1 MNGIEFMHPHALWLL
16 LLLIPQTAWYVVR
29 RHKEPALGVST
40 TAALVK
46 VSGGWKVWLRHLL
59 FAMRCGALACLVI
72 VIARPM
78 NFDSWSKSHVEGTEI
93 VLALDISGSMQ
104 AADMGKVNRLEI
116 AKKVA
121 RQFVNGRQNDNM
133 GLVLFAGESYS
144 AVPLTSDRA
153 LLANYIEGVSV
164 SQILADGTAIGD
176 GIASSINRIKDG
188 IAKSKSIILITDG
201 TNNSGIVGPETAAE
215 LARDYG
221 IKIYTIGVGS
231 NKSQVV
237 QYLDERGNF
246 LGLSE
251 TEPVDFSTL
260 KKISDMTGGKYFS
273 ATSENALNDVF
284 KEIDRLEK
292 TKFDVRNFSHADD
305 DYMLWAWM
313 AFGLFAL
320 QLFVKLTIGRSI
332 P

>member
-16 LLLIPQTAWYVVR
+16 LLLIPLTAWYVVR